1 MPRPTLAELKESFRR
16 TTPNGAGDHGE
27 ALAQRWIILL
37 ELQYARVRQNIY
49 NKSPELTAIKA
60 KRPDFFAQI
69 PGDNDNVIVLDAKYR
84 TPEVLNSFSMSETE
98 LQEYLNLLT
107 FLRQKYPNRAF
118 HLFFMYMPKVAKG
131 EELIWI
137 TLSDV
142 ERAEEC
148 VSFDGKSRRVMLDRL
163 PKDQP
168 EEGGLPTL
176 PQPDRLKSAFLD
188 GLAMMMLNSN
198 IENSKHV

>member
-1 MPRPTLAELKESFRR
+1 MPRPTFAELKESFRLA
-16 TTPNGAGDHGE
+16 TPKGAGDHGE
-27 ALAQRWIILL
+27 ALAQRWLILL
-37 ELQYARVRQNIY
+37 DLQYAPVSQNKH
-49 NKSPELTAIKA
+49 NKSPELSAIEA

-84 TPEVLNSFSMSETE
+84 TPEVLNSFSMSEVE
-98 LQEYLNLLT
+98 LWEYLNLLT
-107 FLRQKYPNRAF
+107 FLRQKYPERAF

-137 TLSDV
+137 KLSDV

-176 PQPDRLKSAFLD
+176 PQPDRLKCAFLD
-188 GLAMMMLNSN
+188 ELAMLMLKSN
-198 IENSKHV
+198 IGNSKHV